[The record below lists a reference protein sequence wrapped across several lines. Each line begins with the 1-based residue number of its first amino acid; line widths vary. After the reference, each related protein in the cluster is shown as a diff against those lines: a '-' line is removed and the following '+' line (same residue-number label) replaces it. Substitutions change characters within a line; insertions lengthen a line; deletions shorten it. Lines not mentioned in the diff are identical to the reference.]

1 MPQFILF
8 LPFFACVFSLVVHF
22 KLAPRASAFKEFF
35 ALYLATAVFLFAQTT
50 RNLPGIPPYL
60 LVWSTLLAMLSAP
73 ATIPMLIIFFQKVRD
88 NQHRPH
94 PFMMLWMIIPV
105 LLFFIGLICYYLADA
120 TLVEFLQDPMRE
132 RGFEIVAGRG
142 NTALELYYMV
152 LRVVFRW
159 VMIIE
164 IAVFAIYIIVVAI
177 KEKYNLRNAFLFYF
191 KGQPILLS
199 GLLGLYAVPA
209 YLLIIARILFFTP
222 LLHRPVLSLALD
234 VTLAAF
240 IVEFAYVALFSS
252 KKTVLH
258 QEMSS
263 AMRYNYNHKNKAVI
277 VESMLDS
284 LLDDAEEDALRRI
297 QEKITED
304 LQLELFRS
312 KEPSQQRSDVIER
325 VFSAVSQ
332 SWDEENL
339 LPRFQQLMRDEQ
351 LFLQPRLSLDD
362 VADRLGTNKFYVSK
376 LVNNA
381 YNLGFPELI
390 NTLRID
396 YAEQYILNNRDVKQ
410 EVIARECG
418 FVSASS
424 FNTTFKKITGLTPK
438 VWIASRQ
445 PK

>member
-1 MPQFILF
+1 
-8 LPFFACVFSLVVHF
+8 
-22 KLAPRASAFKEFF
+22 
-35 ALYLATAVFLFAQTT
+35 
-50 RNLPGIPPYL
+50 
-60 LVWSTLLAMLSAP
+60 
-73 ATIPMLIIFFQKVRD
+73 
-88 NQHRPH
+88 
-94 PFMMLWMIIPV
+94 MMLCMIIPV
-105 LLFFIGLICYYLADA
+105 LLFFTGLICYYLADES
-120 TLVEFLQDPMRE
+120 LVEFLLEPMRE
-132 RGFEIVAGRG
+132 RGFEVVAGRG
-142 NTALELYYMV
+142 NPALELYYMV
-152 LRVVFRW
+152 SRVMFRW
-159 VMIIE
+159 VMMIE
-164 IAVFAIYIIVVAI
+164 IAVFTIYIIVVAI

-199 GLLGLYAVPA
+199 GLLVLYAVPA
-209 YLLIIARILFFTP
+209 YLFIIARILFFTP

-252 KKTVLH
+252 KKTIIH

-263 AMRYNYNHKNKAVI
+263 AMRYNYNWKNKAVI

-304 LQLELFRS
+304 LQLELFRTE
-312 KEPSQQRSDVIER
+312 EPSQQRSDVVER